1 MFPQR
6 NITYYVIIRIK
17 DLDMNGTTLKEAR
30 LGRRWTQQQAAQAL
44 GVTQAYWSMME
55 KGRRVVPEGFVR
67 KALKALKLPPAV
79 LPLPSDND
87 LEKARPMKHDF
98 SAALGALGY
107 PGFAYLGK
115 KAKVNPAL
123 LLFDALNEPDLDSR
137 VAEGLPWLVLTFAE
151 LDWNWLVRNAKVHDR
166 QNRLGFA
173 VSLAAEV
180 AESDSVSD
188 RGKARKLRECLRGLE
203 AARLAAE
210 DTFCHDSMTNAERVW
225 LREHRSPVA
234 AHWNLVTDLRKE
246 HLAYAPK

>member
-1 MFPQR
+1 M
-6 NITYYVIIRIK
+6 
-17 DLDMNGTTLKEAR
+17 DGTTLREAR
-30 LGRRWTQQQAAQAL
+30 LSRKWTQEQASRAL

-55 KGRRVVPEGFVR
+55 KGRRVVPESLV
-67 KALKALKLPPAV
+67 LKALSALRLPATA
-79 LPLPSDND
+79 LPLPSERELDRVRT
-87 LEKARPMKHDF
+87 KRHDF
-98 SAALGALGY
+98 SAELGALGY

-137 VAEGLPWLVLTFAE
+137 VAEGLPWLALTYADM
-151 LDWNWLVRNAKVHDR
+151 DWNWLVRNAKMHDR

-180 AESDSVSD
+180 GESDSVSNRD
-188 RGKARKLRECLRGLE
+188 RVPMLRACLRSLE
-203 AARLAAE
+203 AARLAGE
-210 DTFCHDSMTNAERVW
+210 DTFCHDSMTNAERTW

-246 HLAYAPK
+246 HLAYPSR